1 MSQKQR
7 KIKSVFTY
15 FNDSSPDFALVSYI
29 SLLMSSNYLEYRNYF
44 KIMQKSKFSI
54 DEYDD
59 DETLYIVLSLALM
72 YKNDAMQDFF
82 YEVLKKTK
90 EFNIEREDFISQINR
105 INGNITST
113 QSGGGEIYQYLYYIG
128 FIIAAAF
135 YNYYLYN
142 NGSIQTLQN
151 TYNRGQEILN
161 FIEIS
166 GCTKK
171 RPSHLASLLARGT
184 SNSDLVLKIDSAF
197 HCMSTPTILA
207 DQLSKYYTD
216 QEQEILINKMKHSLK
231 LLPGFPELTES
242 QENGKELVLFG
253 DNPEQHFKNKLI
265 IYKDGSD
272 DMDLQETKKQFRLLA
287 AMPFEE
293 FKKVFEYN
301 DEQSSDPSTIP
312 TEIPTFQSVASF
324 VSDLAGAIGD
334 LTPENVRVSLTL
346 KNTFLW
352 ALQDNIKKLEWKMQ
366 DIEID
371 IQRKVYMFITEA
383 TRILSDI
390 SDIPSVLTLLFV
402 LNVNAFYGIIFLCK
416 KFFGSNQ
423 RQSHLQITNS
433 EENKIERLEDAAVE
447 SLHNARHYEDEDD
460 DDINDLTGR
469 LENLSPLTTLDER
482 KGGRRR
488 KRKTHH
494 KLKRKTHKRNRNKKK
509 QTKGKKVRRFTRKY

>member
-1 MSQKQR
+1 
-7 KIKSVFTY
+7 
-15 FNDSSPDFALVSYI
+15 L
-29 SLLMSSNYLEYRNYF
+29 
-44 KIMQKSKFSI
+44 
-54 DEYDD
+54 
-59 DETLYIVLSLALM
+59 
-72 YKNDAMQDFF
+72 
-82 YEVLKKTK
+82 
-90 EFNIEREDFISQINR
+90 
-105 INGNITST
+105 
-113 QSGGGEIYQYLYYIG
+113 
-128 FIIAAAF
+128 
-135 YNYYLYN
+135 
-142 NGSIQTLQN
+142 
-151 TYNRGQEILN
+151 
-161 FIEIS
+161 
-166 GCTKK
+166 
-171 RPSHLASLLARGT
+171 
-184 SNSDLVLKIDSAF
+184 
-197 HCMSTPTILA
+197 
-207 DQLSKYYTD
+207 
-216 QEQEILINKMKHSLK
+216 
-231 LLPGFPELTES
+231 
-242 QENGKELVLFG
+242 
-253 DNPEQHFKNKLI
+253 
-265 IYKDGSD
+265 
-272 DMDLQETKKQFRLLA
+272 
-287 AMPFEE
+287 PFEE

-301 DEQSSDPSTIP
+301 DEQTSEPSTIP

-433 EENKIERLEDAAVE
+433 EENEIERLEDAAVE
-447 SLHNARHYEDEDD
+447 SLQKARHHEDEDD

-469 LENLSPLTTLDER
+469 FENLSPLTTLDER

-509 QTKGKKVRRFTRKY
+509 QTKGKKVRRLTRKY